1 MHPQVAATDP
11 GTPAILSLTNV
22 AALIAIGP
30 GVIWEIV
37 IKSVNSV
44 IVSQSSLRH
53 YLFLDQRHRRIT
65 AAKAEQSNLK
75 KA

>member
-11 GTPAILSLTNV
+11 GTPAILLPTNV

-44 IVSQSSLRH
+44 IV
-53 YLFLDQRHRRIT
+53 T

>member
-11 GTPAILSLTNV
+11 GTPAILLPTNV

-44 IVSQSSLRH
+44 MRH
-53 YLFLDQRHRRIT
+53 YLFPDQRHRRIT
-65 AAKAEQSNLK
+65 ATKAEQSNLK

>member
-11 GTPAILSLTNV
+11 GTPAILLPTNV

-44 IVSQSSLRH
+44 IVSQPSLRH
-53 YLFLDQRHRRIT
+53 YLFPDQRHRRIAT
-65 AAKAEQSNLK
+65 AKAEQSNLK